1 MSVLIFANNA
11 KTTLS
16 SALTS
21 SATTVNVASGTGSL
35 FPNPSGT
42 QYFILTLVD
51 AATGLLNEIMWCT
64 ARSGDAL
71 TVIRGQ
77 EGTTA
82 KAWLLGDYVNCF
94 PTAGTQATFVQPD
107 QVQKGTYGFASAA
120 GTVNALTATVASDL
134 GSMPDGMSMVI
145 ESTGANTGAVTLN
158 LTMGSTITGVYAI
171 VKGNNSALV
180 AGDIPIAG
188 YPIQLNWSST
198 LNSWVMQNPATGIFV
213 AAVPTGAIVQFPA
226 TTAPSGYLIANGQL
240 VSRTTYASL
249 WTFAQASGN
258 LVSDTVWQGG
268 QYGSFSTGDG
278 STTFRIPQYGG
289 YFLRA
294 LDNGNAIDPSR
305 VLGSV
310 QSNQNLSHTHTWS
323 GSTNTG
329 NASAN
334 IVDPSHTHSSDAV
347 TIQTVSFNGTPGG
360 YNVPNVL
367 NWPGATI
374 NPAFTGVYD
383 SGHNHSVS
391 LSGTTSGNGGSES
404 RPINISVLTCIK
416 Y

>member
-1 MSVLIFANNA
+1 MTIQLFSNNA
-11 KTTLS
+11 KTTLAS
-16 SALTS
+16 NITS
-21 SATTVNVASGTGSL
+21 SQTTITVASGTGSQ
-35 FPNPSGT
+35 FPNPTSG
-42 QYFILTLVD
+42 QQFKVTLNS
-51 AATGLLNEIMWCT
+51 ATSVLVYEICNCT
-64 ARSGDAL
+64 ARSGDTL
-71 TVIRGQ
+71 TVQRGQ
-77 EGTTA
+77 EGTSA
-82 KAWLLGDYVNCF
+82 LAFNAGDIVGHF
-94 PTAGTQATFVQPD
+94 DTAGVMADLVQSE
-107 QVQKGTYGFASAA
+107 QLQSGTYVYADVAGSA
-120 GTVNALTATVASDL
+120 NALTATVNSNL
-134 GSMPDGMSMVI
+134 TSVPDGMTLVLGAL
-145 ESTGANTGAVTLN
+145 TANTGATTLN
-158 LTMGSTITGVYAI
+158 LTLGSTILGAYPI
-171 VKGNNSALV
+171 VKGNNQTLV
-180 AGDIPIAG
+180 SGDIPAHG
-188 YPIQLNWSST
+188 YPIQLNWSPEFSA
-198 LNSWVMQNPATGIFV
+198 WVMQNPATGIFV

-289 YFLRA
+289 YFLRT

-360 YNVPNVL
+360 YNAPNVL